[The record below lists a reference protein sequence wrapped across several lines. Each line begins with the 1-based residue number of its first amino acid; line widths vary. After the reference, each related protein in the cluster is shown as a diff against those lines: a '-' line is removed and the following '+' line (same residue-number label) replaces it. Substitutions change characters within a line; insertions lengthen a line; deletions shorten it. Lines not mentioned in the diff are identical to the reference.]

1 MTIPELTV
9 TAATVYPYYMNN
21 TDYYLYFEYDNLTPP
36 SGIPNTN
43 TWYVLN
49 VYSEN
54 GKNVAIINNLNNAI
68 GSAFLVDWDFNS
80 NNNTFHFTLG
90 IRTSGNMGANSDNTY
105 IEFEFLINYKN
116 PLDPKAPEYK
126 MIVNVPI
133 IYGTYSP
140 PTITNISPP
149 NTTSENP
156 DSIIYGDNVNISFTI
171 TQDDAYNTTNIYDSN
186 SQANKSIQ
194 IKTLI
199 NQYIYIG
206 IIGGLSPGQGT
217 TLTTMNL
224 GWESTNSNQAN
235 STITIQNVTSSPT
248 GIYYVGWNV
257 STSVEAAINLNSS
270 ALLDEGVSN
279 TPYFYYQVIDPTPTC
294 NPYSTSIYPN
304 RTFNFNLPVSGP
316 EGINYNWQIYNIVG
330 GGTYTPSSGYQ
341 EFYSSKPLI
350 SFTTPNM
357 SITTNTA
364 AYDAS
369 NSYSAAGN
377 NNIQFTID
385 EYSQPSISV
394 TNTTYYLYTG
404 QTIDISV
411 NVNVDSNITTASTNN
426 NEVELSGN
434 INTQGTYG
442 TLTVPSFS
450 KTQISNS
457 QINVSDLQYT
467 AYQIPN
473 TDSVSFFYIDTF
485 NQSVTTNSGYTSY
498 QKLTMNIKSGT
509 PLVNTN
515 STMTSYPNRDVSF
528 SITSTVPSLNGFY
541 PPYMDYSFNPNTNI
555 SPQSNQAPLNDE
567 NNNYSGNFSFI
578 LPGINYNTLN
588 SYDTSYIVTNPEGNN
603 DNSGNISFTITPY
616 TTPTYDSSLPTYTVL
631 AGETLSIPFK
641 VTMSQGISSA
651 GTNYNQAVLTGTIYT
666 NPTLGSA
673 VLNTQTYNPFPS
685 TSPIIY
691 DISYIAGTT
700 LGSDSFTFNIQD
712 TFNKDVTDSSG
723 NTGNITLN
731 INIKNPTQVSNMSID
746 CSENIG
752 TNNSTSQAYID
763 LSANDGSGFY
773 PLSMIIKTVPL
784 NGKLYYKSN
793 SDSSFNWV
801 TQGGITIG
809 QMTDANTYNYELY
822 YQGNLYYYGLD
833 SFTWYAID
841 NVGLS
846 SSIATNT
853 ISIQYV
859 NVPPTAISYD
869 VSLVSYYNI
878 TDISKGTPVELLY
891 SAVNRSLSDLSF
903 TLQSYSSDISYV
915 TLTKELITYYP
926 YTLPEVN
933 LSDTGGYEKNN
944 VGVIDNTLVDLDKD
958 YGFTF
963 NITDPSGATSNT
975 ASVGVY
981 IIPYLEDTGVEV
993 IENGSENIY
1002 LNTEYTY
1009 LTNNG
1014 IGYTFSYYIASNV
1027 SHGKLTYNGSVITS
1041 STSPFITTK
1050 LIDNSESNS
1059 GLPIVY
1065 TANKNY
1071 AGNDSFTWYISY
1083 TNINDGYTATS
1094 NTATVTIN
1102 IPEYEYPPV
1111 AENKTYNIKLK

>member
-1 MTIPELTV
+1 MGVPSMTV
-9 TAATVYPYYMNN
+9 TAATVYPFYLDTTIYYLSF
-21 TDYYLYFEYDNLTPP
+21 DYYEYPP
-36 SGIPNTN
+36 QGIPDTN
-43 TWYVLN
+43 TWYGFDT
-49 VYSEN
+49 STS
-54 GKNVAIINNLNNAI
+54 IINNSNNAI
-68 GSAFLVDWDFNS
+68 SSVSILKISWS
-80 NNNTFHFTLG
+80 SSNNTFHIRLG
-90 IRTSGNMGANSDNTY
+90 IVTSGSIGSNSDNTS
-105 IEFEFLINYKN
+105 IQVLIDGEWVLGNFEFN
-116 PLDPKAPEYK
+116 
-126 MIVNVPI
+126 VNVPI
-133 IYGTYSP
+133 IYGTYAA

-156 DSIIYGDNVNISFTI
+156 DSIIYGDNVDISFTI
-171 TQDDAYNTTNIYDSN
+171 TQDDSYNTTNIYDSN
-186 SQANKSIQ
+186 SLENTSIQ
-194 IKTLI
+194 VKTLI

-206 IIGGLSPGQGT
+206 IIGGLSPAQGT

-235 STITIQNVTSSPT
+235 STITIQNVTGSILS
-248 GIYYVGWNV
+248 YVGWNV
-257 STSVEAAINLNSS
+257 STEFGPVGLNEGGIDNNGDSS
-270 ALLDEGVSN
+270 

-341 EFYSSKPLI
+341 EFYSSQPAI

-369 NSYSAAGN
+369 NSGSGAGS
-377 NNIQFTID
+377 NNITFTIN
-385 EYSQPSISV
+385 EYNQPYISIP
-394 TNTTYYLYTG
+394 NNITTYYLYTG

-411 NVNVDSNITTASTNN
+411 NVNVDSNITTASTIGSTNYKQ
-426 NEVELSGN
+426 VELSGN
-434 INTQGTYG
+434 IYTQGSYG
-442 TLTVPSFS
+442 TLSVNSLTQTV
-450 KTQISNS
+450 ISNETV
-457 QINVSDLQYT
+457 NVPDIQYT
-467 AYQIPN
+467 AYQSQN

-485 NQSVTTNSGYTSY
+485 NQNVTSNNGYTSY
-498 QKLTMNIKSGT
+498 QTLIMNIVNGT
-509 PLVNTN
+509 PIVSLNTT
-515 STMTSYPNRDVSF
+515 STSYPNRDVSF
-528 SITSTVPSLNGFY
+528 SITSTVAVLNGTY
-541 PPYMDYSFNPNTNI
+541 PNNLEYSFNPNTYI
-555 SPQSNQAPLNDE
+555 SPQSLDVSYNDA
-567 NNNYSGNFSFI
+567 NNNYLGNFSYL
-578 LPGINYNTLN
+578 LPTAYYNTLN
-588 SYDTSYIVTNPEGNN
+588 SYDISYIVTNPLGNN
-603 DNSGNISFTITPY
+603 DNSGNISFTISPY
-616 TTPTYDSSLPTYTVL
+616 TTPTYDSSLQTYNVL

-651 GTNYNQAVLTGTIYT
+651 GSNNGTNYNQVELSGNIISQGA
-666 NPTLGSA
+666 LGIA
-673 VLNTQTYNPFPS
+673 VLNTQNYYPFPS

-731 INIKNPTQVSNMSID
+731 INIKNPVQVSNMSID

-752 TNNSTSQAYID
+752 TNNSTSQAFID
-763 LSANDGSGFY
+763 LSANDESDYY
-773 PLSMIIKTVPL
+773 PLDMYIKTVPL
-784 NGKLYYKSN
+784 NGNLYYKAS
-793 SDSSFNWV
+793 SDTTYSLV
-801 TQGGITIG
+801 TQGYTKIG
-809 QMTDANTYNYELY
+809 QMTAANTYNFELY
-822 YQGNLYYYGLD
+822 YQGNLYYYGSD
-833 SFTWYAID
+833 SFTWYVKD
-841 NVGLS
+841 NVGFS

-903 TLQSYSSDISYV
+903 TLQSYSSDISYA

-1050 LIDNSESNS
+1050 LLDNSESNS

-1071 AGNDSFTWYISY
+1071 GGNDSFTWYISY

-1111 AENKTYNIKLK
+1111 AENKTYTIKLK

>member
-1 MTIPELTV
+1 MTV
-9 TAATVYPYYMNN
+9 TAATIYPYYMNN
-21 TDYYLYFEYDNLTPP
+21 TGYYLSFEYDNLTPP
-36 SGIPNTN
+36 SSVPITYYWDDVNIST
-43 TWYVLN
+43 
-49 VYSEN
+49 S
-54 GKNVAIINNLNNAI
+54 IHNNSNNAI
-68 GSAFLVDWDFNS
+68 SGVSTLYHGKNTG
-80 NNNTFHFTLG
+80 NNTFHFTLG
-90 IRTSGNMGANSDNTY
+90 INTSGNLGSASNTY
-105 IEFEFLINYKN
+105 IQV
-116 PLDPKAPEYK
+116 EYK
-126 MIVNVPI
+126 INFGAYIFYVNVPI
-133 IYGTYSP
+133 IYGTYAA

-156 DSIIYGDNVNISFTI
+156 DSINYGDNVNISFTI
-171 TQDDAYNTTNIYDSN
+171 TQDDSYNTTNIYDSN
-186 SQANKSIQ
+186 SQANTSIKV
-194 IKTLI
+194 KTLL
-199 NQYIYIG
+199 NQY
-206 IIGGLSPGQGT
+206 SGT
-217 TLTTMNL
+217 TSSTSISPPTGTQLANMSL

-235 STITIQNVTSSPT
+235 SSITIQYVTGSIVSL
-248 GIYYVGWNV
+248 GWNV
-257 STSVEAAINLNSS
+257 STSVEAAINFNYNGISNQ
-270 ALLDEGVSN
+270 GVSS
-279 TPYFYYQVIDPTPTC
+279 TAFFYYKVIDPTPTC
-294 NPYSTSIYPN
+294 NSYSNSIYPN

-316 EGINYNWQIYNIVG
+316 EGIYYNWQIYNIVG

-341 EFYSSKPLI
+341 EFYNSQPAI

-369 NSYSAAGN
+369 NSYSTASS
-377 NNIQFTID
+377 NNIRFTIN
-385 EYSQPSISV
+385 EYSQPYISL

-411 NVNVDSNITTASTNN
+411 NVAVDLKITTASTNYN
-426 NEVELSGN
+426 QVALSGN
-434 INTQGTYG
+434 IYTQGTYG
-442 TLTVPSFS
+442 VLTVPSFP
-450 KTQISNS
+450 QAVINDAN
-457 QINVSDLQYT
+457 INVPDLSYT
-467 AYQIPN
+467 AYQSQN

-485 NQSVTTNSGYTSY
+485 NQNVTSNNGYTSY
-498 QKLTMNIKSGT
+498 QTLIMNIVNGT
-509 PLVNTN
+509 PIVSLNTT
-515 STMTSYPNRDVSF
+515 STSYPNRDVSF
-528 SITSTVPSLNGFY
+528 SITSTVAALNGTY
-541 PPYMDYSFNPNTNI
+541 PNNLEYSFNPNTTNI
-555 SPQSNQAPLNDE
+555 SPQYLDVSYNDAS
-567 NNNYSGNFSFI
+567 NNYLGNFTYI
-578 LPGINYNTLN
+578 LPSAYYHTLT
-588 SYDTSYIVTNPEGNN
+588 SFDTSYIVTNPLGNN
-603 DNSGNISFTITPY
+603 DNSGNISFNITPY
-616 TTPTYDSSLPTYTVL
+616 TTPSYDSSLQTYNVL

-651 GTNYNQAVLTGTIYT
+651 GSNNGTNYNQVELSGNIITAA
-666 NPTLGSA
+666 TLGNV
-673 VLNTQTYNPFPS
+673 VLNTQTYYPFPS

-691 DISYIAGTT
+691 DISYTAGTT

-712 TFNKDVTDSSG
+712 IFNKDVTDSSG

-731 INIKNPTQVSNMSID
+731 INIKNPVQVSNMSID

-793 SDSSFNWV
+793 SDSSFKWV

-822 YQGNLYYYGLD
+822 YQGNLYYYGSD
-833 SFTWYAID
+833 SFTWYAKD
-841 NVGLS
+841 NVGFS
-846 SSIATNT
+846 SNIATNT

-859 NVPPTAISYD
+859 NIPPTAISYD

-878 TDISKGTPVELLY
+878 TDISKGSPVELLY

-903 TLQSYSSDISYV
+903 TLQSYSSDISYA

-1014 IGYTFSYYIASNV
+1014 TGYTFSYYIASNV

-1050 LIDNSESNS
+1050 LLDNSESNS
-1059 GLPIVY
+1059 GLSIVY

-1071 AGNDSFTWYISY
+1071 AGNESFTWYISY
-1083 TNINDGYTATS
+1083 TNINYGYTATS

-1111 AENKTYNIKLK
+1111 AENKTYTIKLK